1 MDTVKY
7 WENKDN
13 QKEKESFARDDPDP
27 ATLGQGGEERD
38 GEGLEEE
45 SVGVVDEREVR
56 HHQDQT
62 PGPESDSKGGQDC
75 PALSPLLSDRQ
86 LEGLSHSLNRD
97 QAEAEKVVHLH
108 L

>member
-1 MDTVKY
+1 MEGVKN
-7 WENKDN
+7 WKNKDN
-13 QKEKESFARDDPDP
+13 QKEKESPAGDDPDP
-27 ATLGQGGEERD
+27 ATLGEGGEERD

-45 SVGVVDEREVR
+45 SVGVVDEREVG

-62 PGPESDSKGGQDC
+62 PGPESDSKESQHWAG
-75 PALSPLLSDRQ
+75 LSPLLSDRQ